1 MSKYSLKF
9 TTLKEWKPEL
19 LSDDENPENPICLIL
34 DESQKAIAMLVPHVD
49 KTLTES
55 FIFHSDSETKIFK
68 NINEACE
75 FVGLQQEDTNCA
87 KFVNNT
93 QYFMLTEKARLENLN
108 PYYDGIHTP
117 HNDALRL
124 YKAKRLYN
132 ESMQEILTEDLI
144 SGTTNF
150 LAPSEGVDKSSKD
163 IFNVCNKYKGS
174 TILIFNNQAYSN
186 SKLENSDL
194 KLLKDNF
201 QCKFKLFE
209 IYAIGRNNNNEIVKT
224 YNKNEVETFVL
235 PLFRKNIGALQ
246 KDENNKT
253 TFINDNDSELTIA
266 IELKNTDKEVSIN
279 DLAFVNLNA
288 GYVLETTS
296 NGDSKEISVHFAK
309 TNNEYST
316 IAEIAK
322 NISKLSH
329 YYTFDAIKDDEGKA
343 CELRNGLTVIATQQQ
358 QTSYA
363 LTITKDGELI
373 NNGDTITL
381 MKQGIPSTKMRLN
394 EPTVMNVL
402 NSLEQMNFSQKNEVD
417 SNKFFSKEDFE
428 KRLSDLNDGVVDE
441 MTFDFPNNDYI
452 ATISKLD
459 DAYYMK
465 LSSKRNPES
474 AIDDYLVP
482 SEQRDSLREIIN
494 QCIGTKVFPK
504 EVITVNRN
512 DPNLTSNDIFKD
524 HFLPLVINF
533 TGKKP
538 HNISAVVKF
547 IAKDSNLQSTY
558 SITVREQSSESK
570 LKNDTYYDVSVED
583 LLNANKNDDRYPIL
597 KEFLIDGGFDFPTT
611 DKSSVVE
618 CLNFIKNNNIGTT
631 SYAINNIVNSE
642 ANKDKDI
649 RYIFPKDVSLTEKD
663 ILDDFKGKKIGD
675 TVYYIF
681 AKILQNENNKDIQT
695 IKSSDFTDSVIA
707 VTLTGIKEINGEK
720 QPVFSY
726 EYKKYSERRDVE
738 KGYEPFEIKP
748 IFKNGE
754 IFTGLHQNQ
763 TLGQLVAK
771 FEETQKKPIIQK
783 LRR

>member
-19 LSDDENPENPICLIL
+19 LSEDENPENPICLIL
-34 DESQKAIAMLVPHVD
+34 DEAQEAVAMLVPHVD

-55 FIFHSDSETKIFK
+55 FIFHSESETKIF
-68 NINEACE
+68 NNMNEACE
-75 FVGLQQEDTNCA
+75 FVGLQQKDADCA

-124 YKAKRLYN
+124 YEARRLFN
-132 ESMQEILTEDLI
+132 ENTQEVLTEDL
-144 SGTTNF
+144 
-150 LAPSEGVDKSSKD
+150 VDKSLQPSKGVYESAKN
-163 IFNVCNKYKGS
+163 IFNICNKYKGI
-174 TILIFNNQAYSN
+174 TFLIFNNQAYLN
-186 SKLENSDL
+186 SMVENSEF
-194 KLLKDNF
+194 KLLIDNF
-201 QCKFKLFE
+201 QCKFKLSE
-209 IYAIGRNNNNEIVKT
+209 IYAIGQDNNNDVVKT

-246 KDENNKT
+246 KDERSKAI
-253 TFINDNDSELTIA
+253 FVNDNGSGLTIA
-266 IELKNTDKEVSIN
+266 IELKNTAQEVSIN
-279 DLAFVNLNA
+279 DLTFNNLNA

-296 NGDSKEISVHFAK
+296 NGDSKEINVHFAK
-309 TNNEYST
+309 MNNEYST
-316 IAEIAK
+316 IADISK

-329 YYTFDAIKDDEGKA
+329 YYTFEAVKDGEGKV
-343 CELRNGLTVIATQQQ
+343 CVLSNGLTVIATQQQ
-358 QTSYA
+358 QTSFA

-373 NNGDTITL
+373 NNGDTEAL
-381 MKQGIPSTKMRLN
+381 MKKGIPSTTMRLN
-394 EPTVMNVL
+394 EQTMMNVL
-402 NSLEQMNFSQKNEVD
+402 NSLEQMNFSKKNEVD
-417 SNKFFSKEDFE
+417 TNKFFNKEDFE
-428 KRLSDLNDGVVDE
+428 KRLADLNDGNTE
-441 MTFDFPNNDYI
+441 EITFNFPDNDYM

-465 LSSKRNPES
+465 LSSKRNTES
-474 AIDDYLVP
+474 AIDDYFVP

-494 QCIGTKVFPK
+494 KCIGTKTFPK
-504 EVITVNRN
+504 EIITVNRN

-538 HNISAVVKF
+538 HNLSAIVKF
-547 IAKDSNLQSTY
+547 IAKDNNKQSTY

-583 LLNANKNDDRYPIL
+583 LLNANQDDTRYPML
-597 KEFLIDGGFDFPTT
+597 KEFLVNEGLEFPTT
-611 DKSSVVE
+611 DKSKVIK
-618 CLNFIKNNNIGTT
+618 CLNFIKNNDIGTT

-642 ANKDKDI
+642 ANRDKDI
-649 RYIFPKDVSLTEKD
+649 RYIFPKDVPLTEKD
-663 ILDDFKGKKIGD
+663 ILDDFKGKKVGD

-707 VTLTGIKEINGEK
+707 VTLTGVKEINGEK

-763 TLGQLVAK
+763 TLGQLVTK

-783 LRR
+783 MRR